1 MRLAIIYLGFNN
13 PRKHKRG
20 VENVIE
26 IQAKSLGSSCRKY
39 YIFFDTESSTSRWGD
54 ITAIGVRYSLLRF
67 LRTNLIIWRLRRRL
81 RRRGY
86 RALVHSH
93 HYLTATFLWWMTDV
107 FSVHDGLWY
116 QKRMV
121 GSRIPWFFFL
131 VEKWVY
137 WRARNLQ
144 CNSGFTLKNSL
155 LVETGREV
163 RIVFCSTPL
172 ERNRQLGLDKPLRPV
187 AQGETMVFSVRS
199 IEKRA
204 RIDLILD
211 VADRANQ
218 RGLHLVFL
226 IAGTGPLFHEYCQQ
240 VQERG
245 LQNVRLLG
253 YVAERDLARMY
264 AGSDIVL
271 MLCEYGEGFGIPAIE
286 GYLFGKPVIASNRCA
301 VPEVLISSRS
311 LVENEAE
318 EVLQRLLETAAE
330 RPDPEA
336 LTAYYENRFSNKI
349 ITAQFREM
357 YDSVCRTR
365 FRRGYGADEQ

>member
-172 ERNRQLGLDKPLRPV
+172 ERNRQLGLDKPLRPI

-253 YVAERDLARMY
+253 YVCGQRHCPHALRVRGGLWHSGDRRISFREAGHRVQPLRSAGGPDLVTKPSRERSR
-264 AGSDIVL
+264 GSPAAA
-271 MLCEYGEGFGIPAIE
+271 FG
-286 GYLFGKPVIASNRCA
+286 NRC
-301 VPEVLISSRS
+301 R
-311 LVENEAE
+311 
-318 EVLQRLLETAAE
+318 TA
-330 RPDPEA
+330 
-336 LTAYYENRFSNKI
+336 
-349 ITAQFREM
+349 
-357 YDSVCRTR
+357 
-365 FRRGYGADEQ
+365 